1 MSEGHK
7 LGIGVP
13 PRDMASLSKL
23 VAYLQ
28 LSACVNELVRRW
40 AAPPGAQQGDPP
52 PAADPPAA
60 VEDPAGGDKAAVVAS
75 LPQLN
80 PSLPAAWSAG
90 AQPAVGAAPARL
102 ALPAVPDLR
111 PELAALTFALNQ
123 QHAATAG
130 ALRQMVGLCQ
140 RQQQQI
146 QWILREIETLTQRLN
161 RVPYC

>member
-1 MSEGHK
+1 MNSIRFPSHGSAAHAAQALNHK
-7 LGIGVP
+7 LNEIAAGV
-13 PRDMASLSKL
+13 R
-23 VAYLQ
+23 
-28 LSACVNELVRRW
+28 EL
-40 AAPPGAQQGDPP
+40 GAQQGDPP

-60 VEDPAGGDKAAVVAS
+60 VEEPAGGDKAAVVAS